1 MASGRFRVLFLP
13 FPCPH
18 ARQMAACA
26 LSTAERL
33 PSPPLAPL
41 SALHIRI
48 QRISGLPYS
57 APAGMSPASGPAL
70 PPATSCYLLLPSATS
85 CHLLPPPVTSQL
97 EPEQMRLRESSPP
110 ERPQDI
116 PSGTRQGFLLLSS
129 YRAPFVSK
137 STSSVREKSAFPE
150 PGMRK
155 PSRIFAG
162 TGNQPPA
169 ITSSGTS
176 AATGRKSHHSGD
188 FTIQRKTAPERT
200 FIRKTRATKNAA
212 PFSEDG
218 A

>member
-70 PPATSCYLLLPSATS
+70 PPATF
-85 CHLLPPPVTSQL
+85 CHLLPPPATSCNFTTGTGTDASQGIFTAGTASRHSFRH
-97 EPEQMRLRESSPP
+97 PTGIPP
-110 ERPQDI
+110 
-116 PSGTRQGFLLLSS
+116 SFLLPGAI
-129 YRAPFVSK
+129 RIK
-137 STSSVREKSAFPE
+137 IHKQREGEKRVP
-150 PGMRK
+150 
-155 PSRIFAG
+155 G
-162 TGNQPPA
+162 TGNAETQPDICRNRKPA
-169 ITSSGTS
+169 P
-176 AATGRKSHHSGD
+176 RHNLFRNVCRH
-188 FTIQRKTAPERT
+188 RPEKPSFR
-200 FIRKTRATKNAA
+200 
-212 PFSEDG
+212 
-218 A
+218 